1 LNPTLYEQS
10 LRRAPAASFVF
21 AMLVAAVAYTRFAA
35 RVDKSGGLKCS
46 NIPCETD
53 SAPSK
58 NEKESFSANVL
69 IVKAHSD
76 IENWV
81 KLEPAKR
88 GGDVGRVRSVA
99 KGVKFYL
106 PIVATFSRS
115 QVGQRVALSAEM
127 EIVAPDG
134 KVQKLVGCCLAN
146 HVDPR
151 APTTI
156 VLNPVLDITLMRQIQ
171 AANTSC
177 GRSTTVRNCR
187 RI

>member
-1 LNPTLYEQS
+1 
-10 LRRAPAASFVF
+10 
-21 AMLVAAVAYTRFAA
+21 MKKLVAACSAHADTYKC
-35 RVDKSGGLKCS
+35 VDKSGGLKFS

-88 GGDVGRVRSVA
+88 GGRRWSREKRGKR
-99 KGVKFYL
+99 GEIYL
-106 PIVATFSRS
+106 PIVATFSLS
-115 QVGQRVALSAEM
+115 QVGQRVALSADM

-151 APTTI
+151 APTAI
-156 VLNPVLDITLMRQIQ
+156 VLNPVLDITFD
-171 AANTSC
+171 AADPS
-177 GRSTTVRNCR
+177 GEYIVRA
-187 RI
+187 RIDNGKETAVASEIFRLQ

>member
-1 LNPTLYEQS
+1 M
-10 LRRAPAASFVF
+10 AVGAIFVV
-21 AMLVAAVAYTRFAA
+21 AMLVAACSAHADTYKC
-35 RVDKSGGLKCS
+35 VDKSGGLKFS
-46 NIPCETD
+46 DMPCETD
-53 SAPSK
+53 SAPSR

-88 GGDVGRVRSVA
+88 QGDVGRVRSVA

-115 QVGQRVALSAEM
+115 QVGQRVALSADL

-146 HVDPR
+146 RVDPR
-151 APTTI
+151 APTAI
-156 VLNPVLDITLMRQIQ
+156 VLNPVLDIIFDATDPSGEYIVRARIDNGKETAV
-171 AANTSC
+171 AAEIF
-177 GRSTTVRNCR
+177 RLQ
-187 RI
+187 

>member
-1 LNPTLYEQS
+1 M
-10 LRRAPAASFVF
+10 AAAAIFVF
-21 AMLVAAVAYTRFAA
+21 AMLVAVGSAHADLYKC
-35 RVDKSGGLKCS
+35 VDKSGGLKFS

-53 SAPSK
+53 SAPAK
-58 NEKESFSANVL
+58 NERESFSANVL
-69 IVKAHSD
+69 IVKAHTD
-76 IENWV
+76 IDHWV

-88 GGDVGRVRSVA
+88 GGDIGRVRSVA
-99 KGVKFYL
+99 RGVKFHL

-115 QVGQRVALSAEM
+115 QVGQRVALLADL

-156 VLNPVLDITLMRQIQ
+156 VLNPVLDITFD
-171 AANTSC
+171 AADPS
-177 GRSTTVRNCR
+177 GEYIVRAKIDNGKETAVAAEIFR
-187 RI
+187 LQ